1 MENQL
6 KIPKLLG
13 DNCVLQRGAVTR
25 VWGEG
30 APGALVDIALL
41 AQSSES
47 AGVTCKNEDGSTAVK
62 YEQEGKYI
70 VARCAATAGETGVFN
85 AYFDSLCAGGPY
97 CLRFLSGEEEAVS
110 RNVYVGDV
118 FVCAGQSNMELPMRR
133 VRERYPEEFLEAGNA
148 AYLSDD
154 GNEACGGTK
163 KAAAGAVCQWQAL
176 STDRSDS
183 GDIRE
188 GALPCV
194 HVYKVQEDYD
204 FKQEATEH
212 KNAQW
217 GICSPD
223 QLAEVSAFS
232 YFLGKELSEEKGV
245 PIGILNL
252 SLGGTP
258 IQAWMSEE
266 GLKNWPQ
273 YLEERK
279 TLENEEYCRKQT
291 EQYMEKELAWRREI
305 RVKELPW
312 KDEYIKRGSSVKGG
326 NAEENCVREGLVPDG
341 VSQKSDTAAI
351 HCDEN
356 RGKKLETGAEN
367 KGGDWKTISLPG
379 FLAEAGLENFCGTLL
394 LRKKFQVSEACAGK
408 EALLRLGTLTD
419 ADRTYV
425 NGVFAGDTGYCYPPR
440 RYTVPAG
447 VLKAGENEILIYLT
461 CRNGGGRM
469 TKGKT
474 IELAWEDV
482 CSDSWVSNYAVA
494 YDAERSED
502 GCRNLPQKESRK
514 SNGAGTA
521 EHSAPISL
529 AGLWEYQILSEVG
542 PAPEQVFLNRGA
554 TGLFHGMVAPCLPYT
569 VSGAVWYQGESNDC
583 KPEEYQRLLPDMIAD
598 WRKRWMQEKLPFV
611 IVQLPN
617 CGIDIAKDD
626 AWPQIR
632 EAQRLAGSLP
642 DVAVT
647 VNIDI
652 GEDND
657 LHPLNKKEAAHRAVL
672 ALRRIVYHEDVVSE
686 GPRLVGYRESA
697 PNAERFYNRCCDLP
711 PTERKG
717 SYTEAVPNAEC
728 FQDGLILQFDQEL
741 GILDCVTGK
750 VFPADL
756 KGGEDGQRSLPFEF
770 AGKDGIWQPLD
781 AAVSGKEIALVPGCD
796 PQREAFSK
804 YTPQADVDVRECAL
818 PFQIRYAWSSA
829 PGRYLL
835 AAVDDGE
842 TPENGGS
849 KLPVSPFL
857 LKLVPDKE
865 KTFG

>member
-1 MENQL
+1 MGSML

-13 DNCVLQRGAVTR
+13 DNCVLQRGTKTR
-25 VWGEG
+25 IWGNCI
-30 APGALVDIALL
+30 PGALVDIALFV
-41 AQSSES
+41 Q
-47 AGVTCKNEDGSTAVK
+47 DGSPMEKRRNDEKEGTSAEC
-62 YEQEGKYI
+62 EQESGYI
-70 VARCAATAGETGVFN
+70 VARCAVTADETGAF
-85 AYFDSLCAGGPY
+85 AGYFESLCAGGPY
-97 CLRFLSGEEEAVS
+97 CLRFISGEERAVS

-118 FVCAGQSNMELPMRR
+118 FVCGGQSNMELPMRR
-133 VRERYPEEFLEAGNA
+133 VRERYPEEFLDTAIFSLQQRPSQSAPGIDIAG
-148 AYLSDD
+148 
-154 GNEACGGTK
+154 G
-163 KAAAGAVCQWQAL
+163 
-176 STDRSDS
+176 
-183 GDIRE
+183 
-188 GALPCV
+188 LPRV

-204 FKQEATEH
+204 FKQEAAEH

-258 IQAWMSEE
+258 IQAWMSEK

-279 TLENEEYCRKQT
+279 TLESEAYCRELT
-291 EQYMEKELAWRREI
+291 DQYMEKEIAWRREI
-305 RVKELPW
+305 RVRELPW
-312 KDEYIKRGSSVKGG
+312 KDEYIKPG
-326 NAEENCVREGLVPDG
+326 NSPK
-341 VSQKSDTAAI
+341 SSDT
-351 HCDEN
+351 DE
-356 RGKKLETGAEN
+356 
-367 KGGDWKTISLPG
+367 DWKTLSLPG
-379 FLAEAGLENFCGTLL
+379 YLAEAGLENFCGTLL

-419 ADRTYV
+419 ADRTYI
-425 NGVFAGDTGYCYPPR
+425 NGVFVGDTGYCYPPR

-447 VLKAGENEILIYLT
+447 VLKAGENEVLIYLM

-482 CSDSWVSNYAVA
+482 CSDSWVSKYAA
-494 YDAERSED
+494 T
-502 GCRNLPQKESRK
+502 P
-514 SNGAGTA
+514 
-521 EHSAPISL
+521 PISL
-529 AGLWEYQILSEVG
+529 AGMWEYRVLSEVG
-542 PAPEQVFLNRGA
+542 PAPEQIFLNRGA
-554 TGLFHGMVAPCLPYT
+554 TGLFHGMAAPCLPYT
-569 VSGAVWYQGESNDC
+569 VSGVVWYQGESNDC
-583 KPEEYQRLLPDMIAD
+583 KPEEYQGLLPDMIAD
-598 WRKRWMQEKLPFV
+598 WRNHWMQETLPFV

-632 EAQRLAGSLP
+632 EAQRRAGSLP

-657 LHPLNKKEAAHRAVL
+657 LHPLNKKEAAHRAAL

-686 GPRLVGYRESA
+686 GPRLTGWEAAS
-697 PNAERFYNRCCDLP
+697 NAERFQNGCRDLP
-711 PTERKG
+711 PTEGRG
-717 SYTEAVPNAEC
+717 RYPEAASNAER
-728 FQDGLILQFDQEL
+728 FQNGCRDLPPTEGRGRYPTLQFDQEL
-741 GILDCVTGK
+741 GILDCVTGQ
-750 VFPADL
+750 VFPADY
-756 KGGEDGQRSLPFEF
+756 KGGEGGQVILPFEF
-770 AGKDGIWQPLD
+770 AGEDGIWQPLR
-781 AAVSGKEIALVPGCD
+781 AAISGKEIVLVPTKTEDNLQPCSGALD
-796 PQREAFSK
+796 EVFLKAAPQ
-804 YTPQADVDVRECAL
+804 TGVDVKEGAL
-818 PFQIRYAWSSA
+818 PLQIRYAWSSA

-835 AAVDDGE
+835 AAANDGDK
-842 TPENGGS
+842 PGNGGS

-865 KTFG
+865 

>member
-1 MENQL
+1 MESML

-13 DNCVLQRGAVTR
+13 DNCVLQRGTETR
-25 VWGEG
+25 IWGKCI
-30 APGALVDIALL
+30 PGARVDITLFV
-41 AQSSES
+41 QNGES
-47 AGVTCKNEDGSTAVK
+47 LGTTCGDRDESRAAKC
-62 YEQEGKYI
+62 EQESEYI
-70 VARCAATAGETGVFN
+70 VARCATTADETGAF
-85 AYFDSLCAGGPY
+85 AGYFEALCAGGPY

-133 VRERYPEEFLEAGNA
+133 VRERYPEEFLNA

-154 GNEACGGTK
+154 WKEACGKTG
-163 KAAAGAVCQWQAL
+163 KATADQ
-176 STDRSDS
+176 
-183 GDIRE
+183 RE
-188 GALPCV
+188 KTLPCV

-204 FKQEATEH
+204 FKQEAAEH

-217 GICSPD
+217 GICASD

-232 YFLGKELSEEKGV
+232 YFLGKELSEEKGIPV
-245 PIGILNL
+245 GILNL

-258 IQAWMSEE
+258 IQAWMSED
-266 GLKNWPQ
+266 GLQSWPQ

-279 TLENEEYCRKQT
+279 MLENEEYCGKLT
-291 EQYMEKELAWRREI
+291 EQYMEKELAWRREVRI
-305 RVKELPW
+305 KELPW
-312 KDEYIKRGSSVKGG
+312 KDEYIKRGSAAKDGV
-326 NAEENCVREGLVPDG
+326 ADEDCVREGLVSDD
-341 VSQKSDTAAI
+341 VSQENGMTAGQ
-351 HCDEN
+351 CDEN
-356 RGKKLETGAEN
+356 RGQKNDMEAEN
-367 KGGDWKTISLPG
+367 KAEDWKLLSLPG
-379 FLAEAGLENFCGTLL
+379 YLAEAGLENFCGTLL

-425 NGVFAGDTGYCYPPR
+425 NGIFVGDTGYCYPPR

-447 VLKAGENEILIYLT
+447 VLKAGENEVLIYLM

-482 CSDSWVSNYAVA
+482 CSDSWVSRYAA
-494 YDAERSED
+494 TIDAERLEG
-502 GCRNLPQKESRK
+502 GCCELSQKKNRK
-514 SNGAGTA
+514 SNDANTA
-521 EHSAPISL
+521 EIPAPISL
-529 AGLWEYQILSEVG
+529 AGIWEYRVLSEVG

-569 VSGAVWYQGESNDC
+569 VSGVVWYQGESNDY
-583 KPEEYQRLLPDMIAD
+583 KPEEYQGLLPDMIAD
-598 WRKRWMQEKLPFV
+598 WRNRWMQEKLPFV

-617 CGIDIAKDD
+617 CGIDIAKGD

-632 EAQRLAGSLP
+632 EAQRRAGSLP

-652 GEDND
+652 GDDND

-686 GPRLVGYRESA
+686 GPRLVGWEA
-697 PNAERFYNRCCDLP
+697 EPNAERFQNGCRDLP
-711 PTERKG
+711 PTEGRGRCPESVSNTK
-717 SYTEAVPNAEC
+717 
-728 FQDGLILQFDQEL
+728 FLLKFDQEL
-741 GILDCVTGK
+741 GILDCVTGQ
-750 VFPADL
+750 VFPADF
-756 KGGEDGQRSLPFEF
+756 KGDEGEQGALPFEF
-770 AGKDGIWQPLD
+770 EGEDGIWQPLD
-781 AAVSGKEIALVPGCD
+781 AAVNGKEIVLTPSRGF
-796 PQREAFSK
+796 QRETFSECA
-804 YTPQADVDVRECAL
+804 PQTDFDVREEAL
-818 PFQIRYAWSSA
+818 PFQIRYAWRSA

-835 AAVDDGE
+835 AAADDGE
-842 TPENGGS
+842 RPENGGG

-857 LKLVPDKE
+857 LKLLPDDDATMKDFDIQE
-865 KTFG
+865 KNRCRNCQK

>member
-1 MENQL
+1 MERML

-13 DNCVLQRGAVTR
+13 DNCVLQRGTETR
-25 VWGEG
+25 IWGKCI
-30 APGALVDIALL
+30 PGALVDITLF
-41 AQSSES
+41 AQNGES
-47 AGVTCKNEDGSTAVK
+47 LGTTCEDRDESRAAK
-62 YEQEGKYI
+62 CEQESEYI
-70 VARCAATAGETGVFN
+70 VARCTATADETGAFVG
-85 AYFDSLCAGGPY
+85 YFESLCAGGSY

-133 VRERYPEEFLEAGNA
+133 VRERYPEEFLDTAISSQQRHLSQGA
-148 AYLSDD
+148 AD
-154 GNEACGGTK
+154 
-163 KAAAGAVCQWQAL
+163 Q
-176 STDRSDS
+176 
-183 GDIRE
+183 RE

-204 FKQEATEH
+204 FKQEAAEH

-217 GICSPD
+217 GICRGSQREAFSDWEPQAAADQREGAFPYSPD

-232 YFLGKELSEEKGV
+232 YFLGKELSEEKGIPV
-245 PIGILNL
+245 GILNL

-258 IQAWMSEE
+258 VQAWMSEE
-266 GLKNWPQ
+266 GLQSWPQ

-279 TLENEEYCRKQT
+279 TLENEEYCRKLT
-291 EQYMEKELAWRREI
+291 EQYMEKELAWRREVRI
-305 RVKELPW
+305 KELPW
-312 KDEYIKRGSSVKGG
+312 KNEYLK
-326 NAEENCVREGLVPDG
+326 
-341 VSQKSDTAAI
+341 
-351 HCDEN
+351 CDEN
-356 RGKKLETGAEN
+356 RGQKNEKGAEN
-367 KGGDWKTISLPG
+367 KAEDWKLLSLPG
-379 FLAEAGLENFCGTLL
+379 YLAEAGMDNFCGTLL

-425 NGVFAGDTGYCYPPR
+425 NGVFVGDTGYCYPPR

-447 VLKAGENEILIYLT
+447 VLKAGENEVLIYLM

-482 CSDSWVSNYAVA
+482 CSDSWVSKYAA
-494 YDAERSED
+494 TCDAERSED
-502 GCRNLPQKESRK
+502 GCRELSQKESRK
-514 SNGAGTA
+514 GNGVGT
-521 EHSAPISL
+521 EESPTPISL
-529 AGLWEYQILSEVG
+529 AGIWEYQVLSEVG

-569 VSGAVWYQGESNDC
+569 VSGVVWYQGESNDC

-598 WRKRWMQEKLPFV
+598 WRNRWMQEKLPFV

-617 CGIDIAKDD
+617 CGIDIAKGD

-632 EAQRLAGSLP
+632 EAQRRAGSLP

-652 GEDND
+652 GDDND

-686 GPRLVGYRESA
+686 GPRLIGWASA
-697 PNAERFYNRCCDLP
+697 PNAEFFQNGCRDLP

-717 SYTEAVPNAEC
+717 RYPESAFNAE
-728 FQDGLILQFDQEL
+728 LLLKFDQEL
-741 GILDCVTGK
+741 GILDCVTGQ
-750 VFPADL
+750 VFPADF
-756 KGGEDGQRSLPFEF
+756 KGDEGGQWVLPFEF
-770 AGKDGIWQPLD
+770 EGEDGIWQPLD
-781 AAVSGKEIALVPGCD
+781 AAVNGKEIVLVPCCGS
-796 PQREAFSK
+796 QREAVLECAL
-804 YTPQADVDVRECAL
+804 QADVDAREEAL
-818 PFQIRYAWSSA
+818 PFRIRYAWRSA

-835 AAVDDGE
+835 AAADDGE
-842 TPENGGS
+842 RPENGGS

-857 LKLVPDKE
+857 LKLLPDDDARTREFDIQE
-865 KTFG
+865 KNRCRNCQK